1 MGLMGSL
8 NLPAEVAPG
17 PTKPAI
23 RAIVLQR
30 LAVAETDHVVDIG
43 AGSGAVS
50 IAAGQTARRVTAIER
65 DADRVDAIEENLD
78 ANTVS
83 ATVEVVHGEAP
94 AALPDTADAAFIGG
108 SQRVTEV
115 IAALDDVGVDRIV
128 MTAARLQTAARAIDC
143 LDARGLLE
151 EVLLV
156 QVARGYDLANET
168 ALDGAT
174 PVYVLVGG
182 EAA

>member
-8 NLPAEVAPG
+8 HLPAEVAPG
-17 PTKPAI
+17 PTKPEV
-23 RAIVLQR
+23 RAIVLQH
-30 LAVAETDHVVDIG
+30 LALNPTDHIVDIG

-65 DADRVDAIEENLD
+65 DVDRVAAIKENLD

-94 AALPDTADAAFIGG
+94 AALPEAADAAFIGG
-108 SQRVTEV
+108 SQRVSEV
-115 IAALDDVGVDRIV
+115 IAALDDAGVDRIV
-128 MTAARLQTAARAIDC
+128 MTAARLQTAARAIGC
-143 LDARGLLE
+143 LDDRGLLK

-168 ALDGAT
+168 ALNGAT
-174 PVYVLVGG
+174 PVYILVGG